1 MIVITI
7 YYKYTKCVNSCQI
20 LLKKKSKIP
29 FSHASSNGKS
39 QKSQSTFN
47 TVLLRSFFCGLCKEF

>member
-20 LLKKKSKIP
+20 LLKKIQDSFLACFLKRKVTEI
-29 FSHASSNGKS
+29 
-39 QKSQSTFN
+39 
-47 TVLLRSFFCGLCKEF
+47 TVNLQYSVIKVFLLWSL